1 MPWRRP
7 RKSVERPIDVSRAL
21 EQSLEDAAEGEELD
35 DTVELAGLDG
45 ASVVEA
51 STGEPDVSARTP
63 TDLEVKLRAA
73 TEAAELVVPV
83 RRAAADASAALRR
96 APLRREPPP
105 GATNASAAFKERVDA
120 SGSAS
125 VTARDP
131 GSRGPASTHSRA
143 SSPSS
148 PSPSASPADSYPE
161 SGVDLAVEAA
171 RGLWLRNP
179 VLTASGT
186 FGQGIEYA
194 ELFDVARLGAF
205 VNKGTTVLARPGN
218 RQYRIAETPSGILN
232 SIGLENPGAA
242 AVARTYGKQWAAL
255 GVPVI
260 VNVAGYSALD
270 YVTVVREMA
279 GTPGVVAYELNI
291 SCPNVKGG
299 MLFGFDPDL
308 AAEVTAAVKQETD
321 LPVIVKLTPNAPDV
335 VAVALAVEAAGA
347 DAVTA
352 INTVLG
358 MRIDTKKRRPILGSG
373 SGGLSGPAIRPIA
386 VHLTYQVA
394 RRVHIP
400 VIGAGGVTSAND
412 ALEFLMAGASAVQV
426 GTATFADPLA
436 PLAVL
441 EGLAEYVRANG
452 LASIRDVIGT
462 ALPPDDG
469 DASVDAGEEEAD
481 DPEP

>member
-7 RKSVERPIDVSRAL
+7 RKSVERPIDVSAAL

-35 DTVELAGLDG
+35 DTVELADVDG
-45 ASVVEA
+45 ASLVEA
-51 STGEPDVSARTP
+51 STGEPDLDSRTP

-73 TEAAELVVPV
+73 TEAAESVVPV
-83 RRAAADASAALRR
+83 RHAAADP
-96 APLRREPPP
+96 APQ
-105 GATNASAAFKERVDA
+105 
-120 SGSAS
+120 
-125 VTARDP
+125 
-131 GSRGPASTHSRA
+131 SRA

-148 PSPSASPADSYPE
+148 SDPE
-161 SGVDLAVEAA
+161 SGVDLAVEVA

-194 ELFDVARLGAF
+194 ELFDVARLGAI

-242 AVARTYGKQWAAL
+242 AVARIYGKQWAAL
-255 GVPVI
+255 GVPII
-260 VNVAGYSALD
+260 VNVAGYSVLD
-270 YVTVVREMA
+270 YVTVVREMT

-291 SCPNVKGG
+291 SCPNVEGG
-299 MLFGFDPDL
+299 MLFGFDPDR

-358 MRIDTKKRRPILGSG
+358 MRIDTKKRRPVLGSG

-394 RRVHIP
+394 RRLRIP
-400 VIGAGGVTSAND
+400 IIGAGGVTSAND

-436 PLAVL
+436 PITVL
-441 EGLAEYVRANG
+441 EGLADYVRANS
-452 LASIRDVIGT
+452 LQSIRDIIGT
-462 ALPPDDG
+462 ALPPPD
-469 DASVDAGEEEAD
+469 VDTETTEEEDEDVPGTGPHDAW
-481 DPEP
+481 P

>member
-7 RKSVERPIDVSRAL
+7 RKSVERPINVSRAL

-35 DTVELAGLDG
+35 DTIELADVDG

-51 STGEPDVSARTP
+51 STGEPDLDARTP
-63 TDLEVKLRAA
+63 TELEVKLREA
-73 TEAAELVVPV
+73 TAAAELDLPV
-83 RRAAADASAALRR
+83 RSAAADASVAPRR
-96 APLRREPPP
+96 APLRKEPPLP
-105 GATNASAAFKERVDA
+105 
-120 SGSAS
+120 
-125 VTARDP
+125 
-131 GSRGPASTHSRA
+131 
-143 SSPSS
+143 
-148 PSPSASPADSYPE
+148 YPE
-161 SGVDLAVEAA
+161 SGVDLAVDAA
-171 RGLWLRNP
+171 RGLRLRNP

-186 FGQGIEYA
+186 FGQGVEYA
-194 ELFDVARLGAF
+194 ELFAVSRLGAF

-242 AVARTYGKQWAAL
+242 AVARTYGRQWAGL

-260 VNVAGYSALD
+260 VNVAGYSVED
-270 YVTVVREMA
+270 YVTVVHEMA

-291 SCPNVKGG
+291 SCPNVQGG

-335 VAVALAVEAAGA
+335 VAVALAVEQAGA

-358 MRIDTKKRRPILGSG
+358 MRIDTTKRRPVIGSG

-394 RRVHIP
+394 RRLGIP
-400 VIGAGGVTSAND
+400 IIGAGGVTCAND

-436 PLAVL
+436 PIRVI
-441 EGLAEYVRANG
+441 EGLADYVRANG
-452 LASIRDVIGT
+452 LTSIRDIIGT
-462 ALPPDDG
+462 ALPPADVDP
-469 DASVDAGEEEAD
+469 DAAALDERSGS
-481 DPEP
+481 